1 MTLAPTTNATLTPVH
16 APPSLSCD
24 NCHSHVARSLNEM
37 EYGNSTSWNMVTL
50 CFWMLFSGKWVSF
63 GRFLQTWAP
72 FLVIVAIIVIVK
84 FVL

>member
-1 MTLAPTTNATLTPVH
+1 
-16 APPSLSCD
+16 
-24 NCHSHVARSLNEM
+24 M

-63 GRFLQTWAP
+63 GRFLQTWGP
-72 FLVIVAIIVIVK
+72 FLIIVAIIVIIK